1 MIGIINY
8 GSGNIAAL
16 MNIFKQRK
24 IPHCLCSTPQE
35 LDVAD
40 RFLLPGVGAFDPT
53 MRQLKQSG
61 ILEAL
66 RKEVFEKR
74 KPMLGICVGMHL
86 LAEASDEGNLPG
98 LGWIRGQVRKIDDST
113 LPTLPHL
120 PHMGWNSVNL
130 RGHSRLFDGI
140 DADQGFY
147 FLHSYY
153 FDSASPD
160 DASATVNYGG
170 ELTCAVER
178 DLVFGVQFHP
188 EKSHS
193 NGMRLLQ
200 NFATLS

>member
-16 MNIFKQRK
+16 MNIFKQWK
-24 IPHCLCSTPQE
+24 MPHCLCSTPQE
-35 LDVAD
+35 LGVAD

-53 MRQLKQSG
+53 MRQLTQSG
-61 ILEAL
+61 MLDAL
-66 RKEVFEKR
+66 RIEVFDKR
-74 KPMLGICVGMHL
+74 KPVLGICVGMHL
-86 LAEASDEGNLPG
+86 LAEASDEGDLPG
-98 LGWIRGQVRKIDDST
+98 LGWIKGRVRKIDSDK

-130 RGHSRLFDGI
+130 HGHSWLFDGI
-140 DADQGFY
+140 DAAQGFY

-153 FDSASPD
+153 FDSASAD
-160 DASATVNYGG
+160 DVSATVNYGG

-178 DLVFGVQFHP
+178 NIVFGVQFHP

-193 NGMRLLQ
+193 NGVRLLQ
-200 NFATLS
+200 NFAKLS